1 MIFNLVIYS
10 LFEGYY
16 MSKEKKDRKSN
27 EMVVTPWEVSGTIDY
42 KKLVKKFGTTLLS
55 EKEISV
61 LDKYSDGN
69 LHLLLRRGLFFSHRD
84 FDWILKMLEKGVK
97 FALYTGRGP
106 SGHTHLGHLVPWI
119 FTKWLQDI
127 FDVELYFQMTDDEK
141 FLFSQKLSFQET
153 RDFAYENA
161 KDVLAVGFD
170 PKKTHFIFDSQL
182 TSTMYKIAVEVANR
196 VTFSTA
202 KAVFGFANESNIGM
216 IFYPSIQAM
225 PCFLPS
231 ELKGSNVPILIPAA
245 IDQDPYWRITR
256 DVAPKLGYYKPAA
269 IHCKFFPGLAE
280 GGKMSASEP
289 DSCIFTTDTPN
300 NAKKKVMRSYTGG
313 RATVEEQRELGGEP
327 DKCNIYWYEYYL
339 FEPDDNKV
347 NEMRSNCLAGKL
359 LCGHCKK
366 ILAEKVKQFV
376 SDHQE
381 RRSKFTDEMI
391 DKMIIKE

>member
-1 MIFNLVIYS
+1 MP
-10 LFEGYY
+10 EEK
-16 MSKEKKDRKSN
+16 SKKSK
-27 EMVVTPWEVSGTIDY
+27 EMVVTPWEVSGDIDY
-42 KKLVKKFGTTLLS
+42 KKLVKKFGTTLLT
-55 EKEISV
+55 EKEIAV
-61 LDKYSDGN
+61 MDKYSKGK

-84 FDWILKMLEKGVK
+84 FDWILKQLEKGEK

-106 SGHTHLGHLVPWI
+106 SGHTHLGHLIPWI

-141 FLFSQKLSFQET
+141 FLFSHKLTFQET
-153 RDFAYENA
+153 KDYAYENA
-161 KDVLAVGFD
+161 KDVMAVGFD

-182 TSTMYKIAVEVANR
+182 TPTMYQIAVEVAKR
-196 VTFSTA
+196 TTFSTA
-202 KAVFGFANESNIGM
+202 RAVFGFTNESNVGM

-231 ELKGSNVPILIPAA
+231 KLKGKNIPILIPAA

-289 DSCIFTTDTPN
+289 DSCIFTTDTPKS
-300 NAKKKVMRSYTGG
+300 AGKKIMRSFTGG

-327 DKCNIYWYEYYL
+327 DKCNVYWYDYYL
-339 FEPDDNKV
+339 FEPDDKKIE
-347 NEMRSNCLAGKL
+347 EMRSNCLSGKL
-359 LCGHCKK
+359 LCGQCKK
-366 ILAEKVKQFV
+366 SLAEKVKTFV
-376 SDHQE
+376 AEHQE
-381 RRSKFTDEMI
+381 RRNKFTDEMI

>member
-1 MIFNLVIYS
+1 
-10 LFEGYY
+10 
-16 MSKEKKDRKSN
+16 MSKKSN
-27 EMVVTPWEVSGTIDY
+27 KSKEEKSADMVVTPWEVSGIIDY

-55 EKEISV
+55 DKEIETMQEYG
-61 LDKYSDGN
+61 KGE

-84 FDWILKMLEKGVK
+84 FDWILKMLEKGEK
-97 FALYTGRGP
+97 FVLYTGRGP

-141 FLFSQKLSFQET
+141 FLFNQNLSFDET
-153 RDFAYENA
+153 RNFAFENA

-170 PKKTHFIFDSQL
+170 PKKTHFIFDSRL
-182 TSTMYKIAVEVANR
+182 TPAMYRIAAEVSKR

-202 KAVFGFANESNIGM
+202 KAVFGFSNDSNIGM

-231 ELKGSNVPILIPAA
+231 VLKGENVPILIPAA

-280 GGKMSASEP
+280 GGKMSASQP
-289 DSCIFTTDTPN
+289 DTCIFTTDTPKQ
-300 NAKKKVMRSYTGG
+300 AKKKVMSAFSGG

-327 DKCNIYWYEYYL
+327 DKCIVYQYEYYL
-339 FEPDDNKV
+339 FEPDDEKLKQ
-347 NEMRSNCLAGKL
+347 MRADCLGGKL
-359 LCGHCKK
+359 LCGFCKK
-366 ILAEKVKQFV
+366 NLAEKVYQFIAE
-376 SDHQE
+376 HQE
-381 RRSKFTDEMI
+381 RRDKISKEMI
-391 DKMIIKE
+391 EKMIIKE

>member
-1 MIFNLVIYS
+1 MPEEN
-10 LFEGYY
+10 
-16 MSKEKKDRKSN
+16 SKKSK
-27 EMVVTPWEVSGTIDY
+27 EMVVTPWEVSGVIDY
-42 KKLVKKFGTTLLS
+42 KKLVKKFGTTLLT
-55 EKEISV
+55 EKEIAV
-61 LDKYSDGN
+61 MEKYSKGN

-84 FDWILKMLEKGVK
+84 FDWILKQLEKGEK

-127 FDVELYFQMTDDEK
+127 F
-141 FLFSQKLSFQET
+141 
-153 RDFAYENA
+153 ENA
-161 KDVLAVGFD
+161 KDVMAVGFD

-182 TSTMYKIAVEVANR
+182 TPTMYQIAVEVANR
-196 VTFSTA
+196 TTFSTA
-202 KAVFGFANESNIGM
+202 RAVFGFTNESNVGM

-231 ELKGSNVPILIPAA
+231 KLKGKNIPILIPAA

-289 DSCIFTTDTPN
+289 DSCIFTTDTPKS
-300 NAKKKVMRSYTGG
+300 ASKKIMRSYTGG
-313 RATVEEQRELGGEP
+313 RATVEEQKELGGEP
-327 DKCNIYWYEYYL
+327 DKCNVYWYEYYL
-339 FEPDDNKV
+339 FEPDDKKV
-347 NEMRSNCLAGKL
+347 EELRTNCLSGKL
-359 LCGHCKK
+359 LCGQCKK
-366 ILAEKVKQFV
+366 
-376 SDHQE
+376 QE
-381 RRSKFTDEMI
+381 RRNKFTTEMI

>member
-1 MIFNLVIYS
+1 MP
-10 LFEGYY
+10 EEK
-16 MSKEKKDRKSN
+16 SKKSK
-27 EMVVTPWEVSGTIDY
+27 EMVVTPWEVSGDIDY
-42 KKLVKKFGTTLLS
+42 KKLVKKFGTTLLT
-55 EKEISV
+55 EKEIAV
-61 LDKYSDGN
+61 MDKYSKGK
-69 LHLLLRRGLFFSHRD
+69 LHLLLRRGF
-84 FDWILKMLEKGVK
+84 
-97 FALYTGRGP
+97 RGP

-141 FLFSQKLSFQET
+141 FLFSQKLTFQET
-153 RDFAYENA
+153 KDYAYENA
-161 KDVLAVGFD
+161 KDVMAVGFD

-182 TSTMYKIAVEVANR
+182 TSTMYQIAVEVAKR
-196 VTFSTA
+196 TTFSTA
-202 KAVFGFANESNIGM
+202 RAVFGFTNESNVGM

-231 ELKGSNVPILIPAA
+231 KLKGKNIPILIPAA

-289 DSCIFTTDTPN
+289 DSCIFTTDSPKS
-300 NAKKKVMRSYTGG
+300 ASKKIMRSYTGG

-327 DKCNIYWYEYYL
+327 DKCNVYWYEYYL
-339 FEPDDNKV
+339 FEPDDKKI
-347 NEMRSNCLAGKL
+347 EAMRTNCLSGKL
-359 LCGHCKK
+359 LCGQCKK
-366 ILAEKVKQFV
+366 ALAEKVETFV
-376 SDHQE
+376 AEHQE
-381 RRSKFTDEMI
+381 RRNKFTTEMI

>member
-1 MIFNLVIYS
+1 MI
-10 LFEGYY
+10 
-16 MSKEKKDRKSN
+16 
-27 EMVVTPWEVSGTIDY
+27 VTPWEVSGQIDY
-42 KKLVKKFGTTLLS
+42 DKLVKKFGTTLLS
-55 EKEISV
+55 QKEI
-61 LDKYSDGN
+61 DTMKKYGKGE

-84 FDWILKMLEKGVK
+84 FDWILKMLEKGEK

-127 FDVELYFQMTDDEK
+127 FDVDLYFQMTDDEK
-141 FLFSQKLSFQET
+141 FLFSQKLTLKET
-153 RDFAYENA
+153 MDYAYENA
-161 KDVLAVGFD
+161 KDIMAVGFD

-182 TSTMYKIAVEVANR
+182 TKTMYQIAVEVAKR

-202 KAVFGFANESNIGM
+202 RAVFGFTNESNIGM

-231 ELKGSNVPILIPAA
+231 KLKGKNVPILIPAA

-289 DSCIFTTDTPN
+289 ETCIFTTDSPN
-300 NAKKKVMRSYTGG
+300 VAKKKVMGAFTGG
-313 RATVEEQRELGGEP
+313 RATVDEQRKLGGEP

-339 FEPDDNKV
+339 FEPDDQEIAK
-347 NEMRSNCLAGKL
+347 MRKDCLSGEL
-359 LCGHCKK
+359 LCGQCKK
-366 ILAEKVKQFV
+366 KLAEKIKLFITE
-376 SDHQE
+376 HQE
-381 RRSKFTDEMI
+381 RREKFTNEQI
-391 DKMIIKE
+391 DKLIIKE

>member
-1 MIFNLVIYS
+1 
-10 LFEGYY
+10 
-16 MSKEKKDRKSN
+16 MSKKTKIPVETKKD
-27 EMVVTPWEVSGTIDY
+27 MVVTPWEVSGIIDY

-55 EKEISV
+55 TKEIEA
-61 LDKYSDGN
+61 LKKYGKGE
-69 LHLLLRRGLFFSHRD
+69 LHLLLKRGLFFSHRD
-84 FDWILKMLEKGVK
+84 FDWILKRLEKGEK
-97 FALYTGRGP
+97 FVLYTGRGP

-127 FDVELYFQMTDDEK
+127 FDVELYFQITDDEK
-141 FLFSQKLSFQET
+141 FLFNQNMPFDET

-182 TSTMYKIAVEVANR
+182 TPTMYRIAVEVAKR

-202 KAVFGFANESNIGM
+202 RAVFGFTNDSNIGM

-231 ELKGSNVPILIPAA
+231 VLKGEKIPVLIPAA

-256 DVAPKLGYYKPAA
+256 DVAPKLGYYKPTA

-280 GGKMSASEP
+280 GGKMSASQPET
-289 DSCIFTTDTPN
+289 CIFTTDTPKQ
-300 NAKKKVMRSYTGG
+300 AKKKIMSAYTGG
-313 RATVEEQRELGGEP
+313 RATVEEQKQLGGEP
-327 DKCNIYWYEYYL
+327 DKCIVYWYEYYL
-339 FEPDDNKV
+339 FEPDDDKLKQMK
-347 NEMRSNCLAGKL
+347 EECLGGKL

-366 ILAEKVKQFV
+366 KLAEKVQKFLV
-376 SDHQE
+376 DHQE
-381 RRSKFTDEMI
+381 RREKIPKEMI

>member
-1 MIFNLVIYS
+1 MP
-10 LFEGYY
+10 EEK
-16 MSKEKKDRKSN
+16 SKKSK
-27 EMVVTPWEVSGTIDY
+27 EMVVTPWEVSGDIDY
-42 KKLVKKFGTTLLS
+42 KKLVKKFGTTLLT
-55 EKEISV
+55 EKEIAV
-61 LDKYSDGN
+61 MDKYSKGK

-84 FDWILKMLEKGVK
+84 FDWILKQLEKGEK

-141 FLFSQKLSFQET
+141 FLFSQKLTFQET
-153 RDFAYENA
+153 KDYAYENA
-161 KDVLAVGFD
+161 KDVMAVGFD

-182 TSTMYKIAVEVANR
+182 TSTMYQIAVEVAKR
-196 VTFSTA
+196 TTFSTA
-202 KAVFGFANESNIGM
+202 RAVFGFTNESNVGM

-231 ELKGSNVPILIPAA
+231 KLKGKNIPILIPAA

-289 DSCIFTTDTPN
+289 DSCIFTTDSPKS
-300 NAKKKVMRSYTGG
+300 ASKKIMRSYTGG

-327 DKCNIYWYEYYL
+327 DKCNVYWYEYYL
-339 FEPDDNKV
+339 FEPDDKKI
-347 NEMRSNCLAGKL
+347 ETMRTNCLSGKL
-359 LCGHCKK
+359 LCGQCKK
-366 ILAEKVKQFV
+366 ALAEKVETFV
-376 SDHQE
+376 AEHQE
-381 RRSKFTDEMI
+381 RRNKFTDEMI

>member
-1 MIFNLVIYS
+1 
-10 LFEGYY
+10 
-16 MSKEKKDRKSN
+16 MSEEKSKKSK
-27 EMVVTPWEVSGTIDY
+27 EMVVTPWEVSGVIDY
-42 KKLVKKFGTTLLS
+42 RKLVKKFGTTLLT
-55 EKEISV
+55 EKEIKV
-61 LDKYSDGN
+61 LNKYSKGK

-84 FDWILKMLEKGVK
+84 FDWILKQLEKGEK
-97 FALYTGRGP
+97 FVLYTGRGP

-141 FLFSQKLSFQET
+141 FLFSQKLTFQET
-153 RDFAYENA
+153 KDYAYENA
-161 KDVLAVGFD
+161 KDVMAVGFD

-182 TSTMYKIAVEVANR
+182 TSTMYQIAVEVAKR
-196 VTFSTA
+196 TTFSTA
-202 KAVFGFANESNIGM
+202 KAVFGFTNESNVGM

-231 ELKGSNVPILIPAA
+231 KLKGKNIPILIPAA

-289 DSCIFTTDTPN
+289 DSCIFTTDTPTS
-300 NAKKKVMRSYTGG
+300 ASKKIMRSYTGG

-327 DKCNIYWYEYYL
+327 DKCNVYWYEYYL
-339 FEPDDNKV
+339 FEPDDKKIE
-347 NEMRSNCLAGKL
+347 EMRTNCLSGKL
-359 LCGHCKK
+359 LCGQCKK
-366 ILAEKVKQFV
+366 ILAEKVKTFV
-376 SDHQE
+376 EEHQE
-381 RRSKFTDEMI
+381 RRNKFTDEMI

>member
-1 MIFNLVIYS
+1 MT
-10 LFEGYY
+10 ED
-16 MSKEKKDRKSN
+16 KKTTN
-27 EMVVTPWEVSGTIDY
+27 EMVVTPWEVSGIIDY
-42 KKLVKKFGTTLLS
+42 QKLVKKFGTTLLTD
-55 EKEISV
+55 KEINKIKEFSD
-61 LDKYSDGN
+61 DK

-84 FDWILKMLEKGVK
+84 FDWVLKLLDKGEKFV
-97 FALYTGRGP
+97 LYTGRGP

-141 FLFSQKLSFQET
+141 FLFNQKLSFKET
-153 RDFAYENA
+153 QDFAYENA

-170 PKKTHFIFDSQL
+170 PKKTHFIFNSQL
-182 TSTMYKIAVEVANR
+182 TKTMYQIALEVANR

-202 KAVFGFANESNIGM
+202 KAVFGFSNESNIGM

-231 ELKGSNVPILIPAA
+231 VLKGKNVPILIPAA

-300 NAKKKVMRSYTGG
+300 EAKKKVMRAYTGG

-327 DKCNIYWYEYYL
+327 DKCNVYWYEYYL
-339 FEPDDNKV
+339 FEPNDK
-347 NEMRSNCLAGKL
+347 EIEKMRSDCLAGKL
-359 LCGHCKK
+359 LCGQCKK
-366 ILAEKVKQFV
+366 KLAEKIKLFIAE
-376 SDHQE
+376 HQE
-381 RRSKFTDEMI
+381 RRAKISKELI
-391 DKMIIKE
+391 DKRIIKE

>member
-1 MIFNLVIYS
+1 MTK
-10 LFEGYY
+10 
-16 MSKEKKDRKSN
+16 KEETNKQAD
-27 EMVVTPWEVSGTIDY
+27 EMVVTPWEVSGVIDY

-55 EKEISV
+55 QKEI
-61 LDKYSDGN
+61 DIMKKYSKDN

-84 FDWILKMLEKGVK
+84 FDWILKQYEKGEK
-97 FALYTGRGP
+97 FILYTGRGP

-127 FDVELYFQMTDDEK
+127 FGVDLYFQMTDDEK

-153 RDFAYENA
+153 MDFAYENA
-161 KDVLAVGFD
+161 KDILAVGFD

-182 TSTMYKIAVEVANR
+182 TGTMYRIATEVGKR

-202 KAVFGFANESNIGM
+202 RAVFGFTNESNIGM

-231 ELKGSNVPILIPAA
+231 ELKGKNVPVLIPAA

-280 GGKMSASEP
+280 GGKMSASQP
-289 DSCIFTTDTPN
+289 DTCIFTTDTPKQ
-300 NAKKKVMRSYTGG
+300 AEKKVMRSYTGG
-313 RATVEEQRELGGEP
+313 RETMEEQRKLGGEP
-327 DKCNIYWYEYYL
+327 DKCNVYWYEYYL
-339 FEPDDNKV
+339 FEPDDKKIAT
-347 NEMRSNCLAGKL
+347 MRKDCLSGKL
-359 LCGHCKK
+359 LCGQCKK
-366 ILAEKVKQFV
+366 ALAVKLKKFIEE
-376 SDHQE
+376 HQD
-381 RRSKFTDEMI
+381 RRNKITKEQV
-391 DKMIIKE
+391 DKLIIKE

>member
-1 MIFNLVIYS
+1 MF
-10 LFEGYY
+10 
-16 MSKEKKDRKSN
+16 KEKKDRKSN

-55 EKEISV
+55 EKEISA
-61 LDKYSDGN
+61 LDKYSEGN

-97 FALYTGRGP
+97 FSLYTGRGP

-161 KDVLAVGFD
+161 KDVMAVGFD

-196 VTFSTA
+196 VTFSIA
-202 KAVFGFANESNIGM
+202 KAVFGFVNESNIGM

-313 RATVEEQRELGGEP
+313 RATVEEQSELGGEP

-359 LCGHCKK
+359 LCGQCKK

-381 RRSKFTDEMI
+381 KRSKFTDEMI
-391 DKMIIKE
+391 TKMIIKE